1 MITEK
6 LYWPTE
12 AEFASTSSLKNQLL
26 QSLKTSDEYR
36 YSFVEEKIQS
46 GLAAQIRAIRE
57 QRELDPKQFADKL
70 GKKVSWVYR
79 LEDPNQPPPTIP
91 SLLEVARA
99 YDVDLE
105 VRFRPFSAFLNETD
119 NLSTKSLEVASFKDE
134 LPELERETACGQNE
148 YWAAL
153 REHAAM
159 PASLNYADFGTFYTD
174 LIVSGGRE
182 GAQGPWNSLAGAA
195 FGPVFY
201 QHSDIG
207 LGNSLQMSIPS
218 SSVAMTEVKEYP
230 ANVIPADVFRKHQQR
245 AKLVQKFF
253 PEALRA

>member
-148 YWAAL
+148 YWAPL

-159 PASLNYADFGTFYTD
+159 PASFNY
-174 LIVSGGRE
+174 V
-182 GAQGPWNSLAGAA
+182 
-195 FGPVFY
+195 Y
-201 QHSDIG
+201 QHSDIE
-207 LGNSLQMSIPS
+207 LGNSLQMSTPS
-218 SSVAMTEVKEYP
+218 SSVAMIDVKEYP
-230 ANVIPADVFRKHQQR
+230 AKGNVIPADVFRKHQQR
-245 AKLVQKFF
+245 AKSVQKSI
-253 PEALRA
+253 PEELRA